1 MGLLAPL
8 FLAGALAA
16 AIPIVLHLLKREPEA
31 RVRFAAVRFLRRAPV
46 EHADR
51 RHLREL
57 LLLALRVAA
66 VLLLALAFAR
76 PFLSADGAGGSGRMT
91 VVALDTSMSVSAPG
105 QFERA
110 RQLARAAVDGAADS
124 DRVAVL
130 TFADGVEVEVRP
142 TTDRAM
148 ARAAIERA
156 VAGAGST
163 RYRRA
168 LSAAAEMLDGAPG
181 TIVVV
186 TDLQASGWDEGD
198 RVSLPVS
205 VSLQVADVG
214 APPPNLAV
222 TAFQVEADRLVASV
236 RNLGDASR
244 ETTLRL
250 SMHEAASPAPVANVA
265 SVARVASTSAASVGP
280 GQTVRVALAR
290 EPGALASVSLEDT
303 TGAQADNT
311 RFLVLDDTSRP
322 TVLIVTAT
330 GDLPREAF
338 YLQQALSVGG
348 SSASYTV
355 DGAGTSPSA
364 FPDAAR
370 LGSAV
375 AVILT
380 STRGLDRQGRERLA
394 EYLKGGGGLF
404 VVAGPEVDGAVLGEL
419 LGVGAVTLAAEPL
432 AANGAVG
439 GRPGSLPHTL
449 APDDLRHPLFRAFEG
464 NAAALGLPRFTRISN
479 LGGSCPPL
487 ARFTSGETALVE
499 CSVGGGRVLVFASD
513 LDGRWNNFPR
523 HATFLPFV
531 QEAVAHLAGPRP
543 PAAEYTVGDVPP
555 GVPPQPGFV
564 QVKTASGGGQRWVA
578 VNVNPSEVDP
588 ARMSEAEF
596 GAAITRL
603 QEAARTEGQIGDRQ
617 REERQHIWQYV
628 LAAMLAIMA
637 VESVVGMR
645 AT

>member
-8 FLAGALAA
+8 FLAGAVAA

-66 VLLLALAFAR
+66 VVLLALAFAR
-76 PFLSADGAGGSGRMT
+76 PFLSADGAGGFGRMT

-198 RVSLPVS
+198 RVSLPIS

-214 APPPNLAV
+214 PPPPNLAV

-250 SMHEAASPAPVANVA
+250 SMHEAASPAPIANVG
-265 SVARVASTSAASVGP
+265 RVASTSAASVGP

-355 DGAGTSPSA
+355 DGAGASPRA

-394 EYLKGGGGLF
+394 EYLKSGGGLF

-419 LGVGAVTLAAEPL
+419 LGVGAATLAAEPL
-432 AANGAVG
+432 PTNGAVG

-479 LGGSCPPL
+479 LGGSCPSL
-487 ARFTSGETALVE
+487 ARFTSGEIALVE

-523 HATFLPFV
+523 HTTFLPFV
-531 QEAVAHLAGPRP
+531 QEAVAYLAGPRP
-543 PAAEYTVGDVPP
+543 PAAEYTVGDVPA
-555 GVPPQPGFV
+555 GVLPQPGFAQV
-564 QVKTASGGGQRWVA
+564 QTATGAGRRWAA
-578 VNVNPSEVDP
+578 VNVSPREVDP
-588 ARMSEAEF
+588 TRMSEAEF

-603 QEAARTEGQIGDRQ
+603 QEAARIEGQIGDRQ
-617 REERQHIWQYV
+617 REGRQHIWQYL

-637 VESVVGMR
+637 VESLVGMR
-645 AT
+645 AA

>member
-1 MGLLAPL
+1 
-8 FLAGALAA
+8 
-16 AIPIVLHLLKREPEA
+16 
-31 RVRFAAVRFLRRAPV
+31 
-46 EHADR
+46 
-51 RHLREL
+51 
-57 LLLALRVAA
+57 
-66 VLLLALAFAR
+66 
-76 PFLSADGAGGSGRMT
+76 
-91 VVALDTSMSVSAPG
+91 MSVSAPG

-214 APPPNLAV
+214 PPPPNLAV

-250 SMHEAASPAPVANVA
+250 SMHEAASLAA
-265 SVARVASTSAASVGP
+265 ARVASTSAVSVGP

-355 DGAGTSPSA
+355 DGAGASPRA

-394 EYLKGGGGLF
+394 EYVTSGGGLF

-419 LGVGAVTLAAEPL
+419 LGVGAATLAAEPL
-432 AANGAVG
+432 PTNGAVG

-479 LGGSCPPL
+479 LGGSCPSL
-487 ARFTSGETALVE
+487 ARFTSGEIALVE

-523 HATFLPFV
+523 HTTFLPFV
-531 QEAVAHLAGPRP
+531 QEAVAYLAGPRP
-543 PAAEYTVGDVPP
+543 PAAEYTVGDVPA
-555 GVPPQPGFV
+555 GVLPQPGFAQV
-564 QVKTASGGGQRWVA
+564 QTATGAGRRWAA
-578 VNVNPSEVDP
+578 VNVSPREVDP
-588 ARMSEAEF
+588 TRMSEAEF

-617 REERQHIWQYV
+617 REGRQHIWQYL

-637 VESVVGMR
+637 VESLVGMR

>member
-8 FLAGALAA
+8 FLAGAVAA

-66 VLLLALAFAR
+66 VVLLALAFAR
-76 PFLSADGAGGSGRMT
+76 PFLSADDAGGSVRMT
-91 VVALDTSMSVSAPG
+91 IVALDTSMSVSAPG

-148 ARAAIERA
+148 ARAAIERS

-198 RVSLPVS
+198 RVSLPIS
-205 VSLQVADVG
+205 VSLHVADVG
-214 APPPNLAV
+214 PPPPNLAV

-322 TVLIVTAT
+322 TVLIMTAT

-364 FPDAAR
+364 FPDAVR

-380 STRGLDRQGRERLA
+380 STR
-394 EYLKGGGGLF
+394 
-404 VVAGPEVDGAVLGEL
+404 
-419 LGVGAVTLAAEPL
+419 
-432 AANGAVG
+432 
-439 GRPGSLPHTL
+439 
-449 APDDLRHPLFRAFEG
+449 
-464 NAAALGLPRFTRISN
+464 
-479 LGGSCPPL
+479 
-487 ARFTSGETALVE
+487 
-499 CSVGGGRVLVFASD
+499 
-513 LDGRWNNFPR
+513 
-523 HATFLPFV
+523 
-531 QEAVAHLAGPRP
+531 
-543 PAAEYTVGDVPP
+543 
-555 GVPPQPGFV
+555 
-564 QVKTASGGGQRWVA
+564 
-578 VNVNPSEVDP
+578 
-588 ARMSEAEF
+588 
-596 GAAITRL
+596 
-603 QEAARTEGQIGDRQ
+603 
-617 REERQHIWQYV
+617 
-628 LAAMLAIMA
+628 
-637 VESVVGMR
+637 
-645 AT
+645 

>member
-8 FLAGALAA
+8 FLAGALAV

-31 RVRFAAVRFLRRAPV
+31 RVRFATVRFLRRAPV

-76 PFLSADGAGGSGRMT
+76 PFLSADGAGGFGRMT

-148 ARAAIERA
+148 ARAAIDRA
-156 VAGAGST
+156 APGAGST

-168 LSAAAEMLDGAPG
+168 LSAAAELLDGTPG

-222 TAFQVEADRLVASV
+222 TAFQAEAERLVASV
-236 RNLGDASR
+236 RNFGDASR

-250 SMHEAASPAPVANVA
+250 SMHEAASSAA
-265 SVARVASTSAASVGP
+265 ARVTSTSAASVGP
-280 GQTVRVALAR
+280 GQTVRIALVR

-303 TGAQADNT
+303 TGPQADNA
-311 RFLVLDDTSRP
+311 RFLVLDDTTRP

-338 YLQQALSVGG
+338 YLQQSLSVGG
-348 SSASYTV
+348 GSASYTV

-370 LGSAV
+370 LRSAV

-404 VVAGPEVDGAVLGEL
+404 VTAGPEVDGAVLGEL
-419 LGVGAVTLAAEPL
+419 LGVGAATLAADPL
-432 AANGAVG
+432 PANGAVG

-487 ARFTSGETALVE
+487 ASFTSGETALVE

-523 HATFLPFV
+523 HTTFLPFV
-531 QEAVAHLAGPRP
+531 QEAVAYLAGPRP
-543 PAAEYTVGDVPP
+543 SAAEYTVGDVPA
-555 GVPPQPGFV
+555 GVLPRPGFAQV
-564 QVKTASGGGQRWVA
+564 QTATGGVRRWAA
-578 VNVNPSEVDP
+578 VNVSPREVDP
-588 ARMSEAEF
+588 TRMSEAEF

-603 QEAARTEGQIGDRQ
+603 RETARAEGQIGDRQ
-617 REERQHIWQYV
+617 REERQHIWRYL
-628 LAAMLAIMA
+628 LATMLVIMA
-637 VESVVGMR
+637 VESLVGMR